1 MSRKQT
7 NKKGKKK
14 KIQKTEL
21 ELYHEEYH
29 TSNYPLNRV
38 VNLLFTE
45 LLTTTNPKLRP
56 ASLESI
62 QELIVS
68 KFGKQALDAINQHF
82 GNVSG
87 FLFGRFPFIVKR
99 YDRIRCA
106 ISVQRSG
113 LSYKLFT
120 YTKKYSQNIKQ
131 INKDN
136 NKKKALTK
144 RQSKNNN
151 NNNNN
156 KNKNNNNNN
165 NNSNNSNKNN
175 NNINNENNGSLL
187 NKGDIH
193 KLSHQ
198 FRTKFDKK
206 TKPIKQIEEIL
217 YFCGSQT
224 IGSLKQQIKNVKK
237 PNVWGNLSEGNE
249 LQLLLSSKLLRDDF
263 LITNMFGTI
272 YVNLSDERRHWVR
285 LVYQFREFIKTTAQP
300 IKMSTVL
307 DDVLTRQQKK
317 LDKIKKEI
325 VELV

>member
-21 ELYHEEYH
+21 ELYNEEYN

-38 VNLLFTE
+38 VHLLFTE
-45 LLTTTNPKLRP
+45 LLTTTDPKLRP
-56 ASLESI
+56 ASLEST

-68 KFGKQALDAINQHF
+68 KCGKEALDAINQHF
-82 GNVSG
+82 GTVSE

-131 INKDN
+131 IKIEN
-136 NKKKALTK
+136 NKKKALLQ
-144 RQSKNNN
+144 R
-151 NNNNN
+151 NN
-156 KNKNNNNNN
+156 KNKNQNNKNNNNNN
-165 NNSNNSNKNN
+165 NSNKNN
-175 NNINNENNGSLL
+175 KKNTNTENNTSIV

-198 FRTKFDKK
+198 FRTRFDKK

-217 YFCGSQT
+217 YFSGSQT
-224 IGSLKQQIKNVKK
+224 IDSLKQQIKNVKK
-237 PNVWGNLSEGNE
+237 PNVWCNLSEGNE

-285 LVYQFREFIKTTAQP
+285 LVYQFREFTKTTTQP
-300 IKMSTVL
+300 IKMSAVL
-307 DDVLTRQQKK
+307 DDVLTQQQKK
-317 LDKIKKEI
+317 LDKIKNDI
-325 VELV
+325 IELI